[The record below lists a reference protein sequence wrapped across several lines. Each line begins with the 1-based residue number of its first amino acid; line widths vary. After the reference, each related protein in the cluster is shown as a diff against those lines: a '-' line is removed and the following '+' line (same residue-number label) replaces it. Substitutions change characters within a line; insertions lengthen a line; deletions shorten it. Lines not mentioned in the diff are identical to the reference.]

1 MKSCHVCSFFLLLLL
16 FLYKIG
22 LMGLVEVEWIETLA
36 TLERGD
42 VIYTDFVESA
52 KQLVPQLQKEV
63 HGMGHKKSSLDKEVV
78 R

>member
-52 KQLVPQLQKEV
+52 KQLVPRLQKEV
-63 HGMGHKKSSLDKEVV
+63 FITWHGP
-78 R
+78 

>member
-1 MKSCHVCSFFLLLLL
+1 MKSCHVCSFCF
-16 FLYKIG
+16 FVVVFIKIG

-52 KQLVPQLQKEV
+52 KQLVPRLQKEV
-63 HGMGHKKSSLDKEVV
+63 FITWHGP
-78 R
+78 